1 MKKKNMKTKRAMTIS
16 ALLVVSMILIGTIYV
31 ITNKEIQNNDLMIE
45 ADLKS
50 GPHVESIVEQE
61 EEVITVEVLEIET
74 NTTIR
79 NEDSKVDD
87 VTIDEP
93 IAKEPEK
100 PENTLP
106 EEKPQTSDNVEDMT
120 IEPEYKEGKTIY
132 VPKESEEV
140 DPVSEPTTESN
151 QNSVDEGSGLVP
163 DSENPFANTDN
174 VGVPE
179 EVNGEDYYENGVPAG
194 QGDKF

>member
-1 MKKKNMKTKRAMTIS
+1 MKTKRAMTIS